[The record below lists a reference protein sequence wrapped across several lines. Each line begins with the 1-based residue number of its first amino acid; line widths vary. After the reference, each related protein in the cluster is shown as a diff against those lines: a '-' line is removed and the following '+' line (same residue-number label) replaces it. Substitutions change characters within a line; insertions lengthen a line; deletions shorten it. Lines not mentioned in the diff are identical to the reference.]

1 MDIRK
6 DRTLKAGSV
15 SELKIK
21 FVKPDFKNDLNLD
34 SYGLYEHK
42 TETISVQSDITDEQ
56 TCSTTLHEI
65 LHFLVRQAHLNQEG
79 NCLSKDTDEER
90 VVGQMETGLYGFF
103 LNNPKEIAYI
113 FHDILK
119 QNPSVRKLIASIK

>member
-21 FVKPDFKNDLNLD
+21 FVKPDFKNDLHLD

-42 TETISVQSDITDEQ
+42 TETVSIQKDITDEQ

>member
-1 MDIRK
+1 MK
-6 DRTLKAGSV
+6 KKG
-15 SELKIK
+15 
-21 FVKPDFKNDLNLD
+21 
-34 SYGLYEHK
+34 
-42 TETISVQSDITDEQ
+42 
-56 TCSTTLHEI
+56 HEI